1 MYQRARDALYGGMF
15 ISLNLNPS
23 LQPFETRRRAWLEAR
38 EEARCAYRAWAQAG
52 GDHRRTAYTVYCAAE
67 EREEAAAR
75 AFGVA

>member
-1 MYQRARDALYGGMF
+1 MF

-23 LQPFETRRRAWLEAR
+23 LLPFETRRRAWLDAR
-38 EEARCAYRAWAQAG
+38 EEARRAYRAWAAAG
-52 GDHRRTAYTVYCAAE
+52 GDERRTAYTVYCAAE

>member
-1 MYQRARDALYGGMF
+1 MF
-15 ISLNLNPS
+15 ISLAPTPS

-38 EEARCAYRAWAQAG
+38 EDARRAYRAWASAG
-52 GDHRRTAYTVYCAAE
+52 GDERRTAYTVYCAAE